1 MITAFDDTPVH
12 TAGDVSSRVGMAQ
25 PGQRL
30 ALQVWRDKAAQTMS
44 VALGKAQAEPRASVA
59 AAERGALGLAVR
71 PLQRD
76 EMREAGVDHG
86 LLIEDASGPAREAG
100 VQAGDVLLALNG
112 KPVNGVDQVRD
123 VMRRQPKHVA
133 LLIAR
138 DGQQIFVPVNLG

>member
-1 MITAFDDTPVH
+1 
-12 TAGDVSSRVGMAQ
+12 
-25 PGQRL
+25 
-30 ALQVWRDKAAQTMS
+30 MS
-44 VALGKAQAEPRASVA
+44 VAFGKAQAEARATVA
-59 AAERGALGLAVR
+59 AAQRGALGLAVR

-86 LLIEDASGPAREAG
+86 LLIEQVSGPAQSAG